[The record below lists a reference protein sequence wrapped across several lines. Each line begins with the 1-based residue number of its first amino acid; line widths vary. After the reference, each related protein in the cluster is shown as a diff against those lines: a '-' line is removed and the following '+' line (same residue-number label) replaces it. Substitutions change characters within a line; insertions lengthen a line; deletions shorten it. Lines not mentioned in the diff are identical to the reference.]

1 MRDTCNNANEF
12 FVMHNVTEGSNLRG
26 GLNSGV
32 DIFRAE
38 VSERIAFAILEHI
51 FNAFVERD
59 HEALIT
65 PAEISFV
72 TSVSYSAL
80 S

>member
-12 FVMHNVTEGSNLRG
+12 FSMHNVTEGSNLRG

-32 DIFRAE
+32 DILRAE
-38 VSERIAFAILEHI
+38 VSERIAFAILKHI
-51 FNAFVERD
+51 FNACVERD

-65 PAEISFV
+65 PAAMSFV
-72 TSVSYSAL
+72 TRVSYSDF